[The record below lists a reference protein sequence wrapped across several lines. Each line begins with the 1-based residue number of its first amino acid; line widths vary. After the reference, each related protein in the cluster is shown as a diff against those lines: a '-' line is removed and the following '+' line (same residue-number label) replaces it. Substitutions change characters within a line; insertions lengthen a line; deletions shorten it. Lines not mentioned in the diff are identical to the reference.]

1 MTGRIIQLP
10 ADRHREIKSLLPW
23 YAKGGL
29 DASER
34 AEINA
39 HLSECAECQAELR
52 DEHRLAAELADLPRS
67 EKTLDVEH
75 GWNAIRRQIEQE
87 SGGRVSWRERS
98 AATFAKLRSASEPQ
112 RRAPWLG
119 WAVAGQF
126 CLLLVIG
133 AALWRSAEPGRYH
146 ALGAA
151 PANAAAN
158 VVVIFGPETPEKD
171 MRAIIRSNDARLV
184 DGPTA
189 ADGYLLHVPSAGR
202 AAALIRLRGRKQVL
216 LAEPIDA
223 GANP

>member
-10 ADRHREIKSLLPW
+10 ADRHREIKSRLPW

-52 DEHRLAAELADLPRS
+52 DEHRLAAEIADLPKS
-67 EKTLDVEH
+67 EAALDVEH

-87 SGGRVSWRERS
+87 SAGHASWPERIAAIFARFKS
-98 AATFAKLRSASEPQ
+98 AGETRP
-112 RRAPWLG
+112 RAPWLG

-126 CLLLVIG
+126 CLLLVMG
-133 AALWRSAEPGRYH
+133 AALWRTAEPGRYH

-151 PANAAAN
+151 PADAAAN

-171 MRAIIRSNDARLV
+171 MREIIRSNDARLV

-189 ADGYLLHVPSAGR
+189 ADAYLLHVPSAGR
-202 AAALIRLRGRKQVL
+202 AAALTRLRGRAQVV